1 MLCITFE
8 CGVALL
14 IQRPADWSIRSEVRT
29 LPCHGSNTGSTPVW
43 TVALCVHIVH
53 LLIITMQSAID
64 NIKATYDYETC
75 KEIVDHGC
83 ESGVCSQHVYYGD
96 TIKFF
101 DTYESEIN
109 ELITDIFGDE
119 GVTDIWHENPCH
131 IDGYKNNMTWTF
143 IELVAMEV
151 VDAKEE
157 LMLWDDKTIAGYNPG
172 RSMTDSR
179 YAQV

>member
-1 MLCITFE
+1 
-8 CGVALL
+8 
-14 IQRPADWSIRSEVRT
+14 
-29 LPCHGSNTGSTPVW
+29 
-43 TVALCVHIVH
+43 
-53 LLIITMQSAID
+53 MQSAID

-83 ESGVCSQHVYYGD
+83 QSGVCSQHIYYGD

-101 DTYESEIN
+101 DTYEDEIV
-109 ELITDIFGDE
+109 ER
-119 GVTDIWHENPCH
+119 VTDVLE
-131 IDGYKNNMTWTF
+131 IDTLVSIFRQAEASLKHYKNDLVWTF

-157 LMLWDDKTIAGYNPG
+157 QERSDDITIEEYVMFGGNPS